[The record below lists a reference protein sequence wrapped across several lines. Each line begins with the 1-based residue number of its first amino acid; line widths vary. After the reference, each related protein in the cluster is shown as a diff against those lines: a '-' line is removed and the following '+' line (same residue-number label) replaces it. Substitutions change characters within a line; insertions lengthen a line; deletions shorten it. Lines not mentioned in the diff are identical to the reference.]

1 MATYTPEQFQKKLKR
16 FAKKH
21 PDILEVGL
29 KRSTEIV
36 RTEAV
41 RKHLSGPKMP
51 RGKGSNKNAT
61 LARGSGDLA
70 GSVNTKVKVSKI
82 RQVAQIIS
90 NMVYSRIHELGGK
103 INHTNLFGRGIKAT
117 ITMPKRPYLSPSL
130 QVKRKEIVDTL
141 LKAMIRGYKKA

>member
-16 FAKKH
+16 FGKQH
-21 PDILEVGL
+21 PKILGVEL
-29 KRSTEIV
+29 KRATEKV

-41 RKHLSGPKMP
+41 HKHLSGPRMA
-51 RGKGSNKNAT
+51 RGQGSKKNAT
-61 LARGSGDLA
+61 LARISGDLA

-90 NMVYSRIHELGGK
+90 NMKYSRIHELGGK
-103 INHTNLFGRGIKAT
+103 IKHTNLFGKGIKAT

-130 QVKRKEIVDTL
+130 QKKRKEIVDVL